1 MTNPNLSE
9 REQFFEPLF
18 LGKALQPPE
27 AAIQGMNDEKLRTSL
42 SVGKVSEN
50 TAPKKM
56 RRVSRRLK
64 GLNAVSKSLS
74 PVVDLGK
81 FCCQKGSAQL
91 FPDGVNFQMIIQDAS
106 EVLRHLVYIVVQS
119 VLN

>member
-27 AAIQGMNDEKLRTSL
+27 AAIQGMNEENVRASL
-42 SVGKVSEN
+42 SVGKVSQ
-50 TAPKKM
+50 KKM

-81 FCCQKGSAQL
+81 F
-91 FPDGVNFQMIIQDAS
+91 
-106 EVLRHLVYIVVQS
+106 
-119 VLN
+119 

>member
-27 AAIQGMNDEKLRTSL
+27 AAIQGMNEEKVRASL
-42 SVGKVSEN
+42 SVGKVSQ
-50 TAPKKM
+50 KKM

-81 FCCQKGSAQL
+81 FCCSNGSK
-91 FPDGVNFQMIIQDAS
+91 
-106 EVLRHLVYIVVQS
+106 LVRKFLALIS
-119 VLN
+119 R